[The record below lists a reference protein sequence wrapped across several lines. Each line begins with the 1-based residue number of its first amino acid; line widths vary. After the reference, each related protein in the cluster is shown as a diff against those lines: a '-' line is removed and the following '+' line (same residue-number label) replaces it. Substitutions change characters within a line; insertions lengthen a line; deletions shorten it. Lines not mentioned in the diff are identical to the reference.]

1 MGAGATSILS
11 STTISKRPSSLSGPV
26 RSLQFASSTAYKF
39 EGELEGECNSEG
51 KFEGKGKFEGEGKF
65 DGKERRLS
73 YSALSFL
80 FPSGSSSI
88 FS

>member
-39 EGELEGECNSEG
+39 EGELEGEFNSEG
-51 KFEGKGKFEGEGKF
+51 KFEGEGNF

-73 YSALSFL
+73 YSASSFL
-80 FPSGSSSI
+80 SPSGSSSI